1 MSENLSE
8 ESTPKGKTRQ
18 KGQFIIEYIL
28 LAVLVIGVYTIIKR
42 QVGGEGLVA
51 QLFSG
56 PWQSIAKMMEDGSWD
71 VSRGED
77 EVHPLTTVQS
87 REGDTE

>member
-1 MSENLSE
+1 MNKKSSIKDKN
-8 ESTPKGKTRQ
+8 RQ

-28 LAVLVIGVYTIIKR
+28 LAILVIGVYTVIKR
-42 QVGGEGLVA
+42 QVGGEGLIA
-51 QLFSG
+51 QLFTG

-71 VSRGED
+71 ISRGED
-77 EVHPLTTVQS
+77 EVHPLTMVQS